1 LRRRSSART
10 ICSRLAPCIVAA
22 LVAAGTARAGDGGS
36 ATYAMRG
43 TAYDFDLT
51 NTGTTRWLSF
61 MLVGP
66 AGTAFVGGSVGTE
79 ATVQCVIGPPAQI
92 ACGPTAVAVG
102 GRLGFTAFV
111 QAAVA
116 PCGSPFQLWV
126 SSTGAAPYTRVG
138 DAVFAGSC
146 APPRLDRGVVVR
158 RRGSVVTLVAPVWS
172 VAPVR
177 IAYRW
182 QRCTPACATIP
193 HATSARVSARA
204 KVRAVVTATFADGTE
219 LRSVSRT
226 V

>member
-1 LRRRSSART
+1 
-10 ICSRLAPCIVAA
+10 VVA

-36 ATYAMRG
+36 ATYTTRG

-66 AGTAFVGGSVGTE
+66 VSTVFIGGSVGTE
-79 ATVQCVIGPPAQI
+79 ATVQCSIAPPAQI
-92 ACGPTAVAVG
+92 TCAPTAVAVG
-102 GRLGFTAFV
+102 GQLGFTAFL
-111 QAAVA
+111 QAAV
-116 PCGSPFQLWV
+116 PCGSPFQFWV
-126 SSTGAAPYTRVG
+126 SSTGAAPYTRAG

-146 APPRLDRGVVVR
+146 APPRLDRAVTVR
-158 RRGSVVTLVAPVWS
+158 RRGSVVTLVPPVWS
-172 VAPVR
+172 VTPVR
-177 IAYRW
+177 VAYRW

-193 HATSARVSARA
+193 HATSARVDARA
-204 KVRAVVTATFADGTE
+204 KVRAVVIATFADGVE